1 MSSEAKRET
10 PINILP
16 YFLCV
21 ALCVC
26 IFCVIQSY
34 ILFYDWSD
42 SRSFCGGKDKLKG
55 LSHGETAPMMYF

>member
-34 ILFYDWSD
+34 ILFLMIGQTLVHFAVGRIY
-42 SRSFCGGKDKLKG
+42 
-55 LSHGETAPMMYF
+55 